1 SAGPSTN
8 DASSAAPSYEKA
20 ASTSLGCAA
29 PSALVIGRQRTLAS
43 GPTCGIAS
51 PAATEAATVAGSPAP
66 ALTNATKVVS
76 PAAATGGWTRRP
88 GRCPTRP
95 ALRPAMGAP
104 MACAAASDPAARPPI
119 AYLPVADETS
129 SRAPSWL
136 IATG

>member
-1 SAGPSTN
+1 SPCPGPVCFAVGWRANQQPNTASSPAATSSAPPGFTSTATSPTSAGPSTN

-76 PAAATGGWTRRP
+76 PAAATRDWTRTT
-88 GRCPTRP
+88 GRCP
-95 ALRPAMGAP
+95 
-104 MACAAASDPAARPPI
+104 I
-119 AYLPVADETS
+119 
-129 SRAPSWL
+129 
-136 IATG
+136 